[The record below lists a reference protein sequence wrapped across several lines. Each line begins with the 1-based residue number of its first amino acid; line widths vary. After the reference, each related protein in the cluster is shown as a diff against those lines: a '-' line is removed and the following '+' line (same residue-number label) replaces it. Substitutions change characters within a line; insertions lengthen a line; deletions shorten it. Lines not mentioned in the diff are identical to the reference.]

1 MEQGEQKM
9 KLIGLTAVASSAAV
23 AVGAYCAL
31 PAAAAPADF
40 FAGKTVSI
48 TVSGSA
54 GASLGLY
61 CRLFAAHWGKHI
73 PGNPKA
79 ICQFRPGGG
88 GTKGASWVYNKGKK
102 DGTDV
107 GQILSPSVLAP
118 TLRGAKY
125 DASKFIWLG
134 SITPRPAVVTVWH
147 TSPVK
152 TIEEAKKKS
161 IIMGS
166 TGFGS
171 ETYLLPMFMNAT
183 LGTKF
188 QIIRG
193 YKGGAPINKAMETG
207 EVNGR
212 MNYWT
217 GWTTVKKKWLDEKK
231 IIQLVQYGP
240 KIPALPNTPHLRDL
254 LKSKDHK
261 QMLTFLELS
270 EHLGMG
276 FWVPPGVPK
285 DRVEALRKAFTDTMK
300 DKGFLADAKA
310 KRARVDPI
318 SGAKIEELAK
328 AAFSTP
334 EPVIA
339 QLRKYLKF
347 KKKK

>member
-1 MEQGEQKM
+1 M
-9 KLIGLTAVASSAAV
+9 KNMRIILTGLVTAVGIGGLLAGSAT
-23 AVGAYCAL
+23 
-31 PAAAAPADF
+31 AAGVADF
-40 FAGKTVSI
+40 YKGKTVTI

-61 CRLFAAHWGKHI
+61 CRLVAKHWANHI
-73 PGNPKA
+73 PGKPNV

-88 GTKGASWVYNKGKK
+88 GTKGAAWVYNKAKK
-102 DGTDV
+102 DGT
-107 GQILSPSVLAP
+107 GIGEILSPSVLAP

-125 DASKFIWLG
+125 DASKFIWIG
-134 SITPRPAVVTVWH
+134 SVTPRPAVVTVWH
-147 TSPVK
+147 TSPAK
-152 TIEEAKKKS
+152 TIEEATKTE

-171 ETYLLPMFMNAT
+171 ETYLLPKFMNAT

-188 QIIRG
+188 KIIRG
-193 YKGGAPINKAMETG
+193 YKGGSPINKAMESG

-217 GWTTVKKKWLDEKK
+217 GWTTVKKAWLDEKK

-240 KIPALPNTPHLRDL
+240 RIPGLKTPHLRDL
-254 LKSKDHK
+254 LKTEEHK

-276 FWVPPGVPK
+276 FWVPPGVPG
-285 DRVEALRKAFTDTMK
+285 DRVAAFRKSFFATME
-300 DKGFLADAKA
+300 DAAFLADAKS
-310 KRARVDPI
+310 KRARVEPI
-318 SGAKIEELAK
+318 SGDKIEALAK
-328 AAFSTP
+328 AAFATP

-339 QLRKYLKF
+339 NLRKLLGF
-347 KKKK
+347 KKK

>member
-1 MEQGEQKM
+1 M
-9 KLIGLTAVASSAAV
+9 KKLNLILGLSAVLGFSGLAMQSASAA
-23 AVGAYCAL
+23 G
-31 PAAAAPADF
+31 PADF
-40 FAGKTVSI
+40 YTGKTVSI

-61 CRLFAAHWGKHI
+61 CRLVAKHWGNHI
-73 PGNPKA
+73 PGKPKV

-102 DGTDV
+102 DGSDV

-134 SITPRPAVVTVWH
+134 SVTPRPSVVTVWH
-147 TSPVK
+147 TSPAK
-152 TIEEAKKKS
+152 TVQEATKTEV
-161 IIMGS
+161 IMGS

-171 ETYLLPMFMNAT
+171 ETYLLPKFMNAT

-188 QIIRG
+188 KIIRG
-193 YKGGAPINKAMETG
+193 YKGGAPINKAMEAG
-207 EVNGR
+207 EVHGR

-217 GWTTVKKKWLDEKK
+217 GWTTVKQAWLKEKK

-240 KIPALPNTPHLRDL
+240 RIPGLSAPHLRDL
-254 LKSKDHK
+254 LKSDEDK

-276 FWVPPGVPK
+276 FYLPPGVPG
-285 DRVEALRKAFTDTMK
+285 DRVEALRKSFFATME
-300 DKGFLADAKA
+300 DKNFLADAKS
-310 KRARVDPI
+310 KRARVEPI
-318 SGAKIEELAK
+318 TGAQIEKLAK
-328 AAFSTP
+328 AAFATP
-334 EPVIA
+334 EPIINK
-339 QLRKYLKF
+339 LRGYLGF
-347 KKKK
+347 KKR

>member
-1 MEQGEQKM
+1 M
-9 KLIGLTAVASSAAV
+9 KITGLISLASSAALG
-23 AVGAYCAL
+23 VGAIMAQ
-31 PAAAAPADF
+31 PANAAPADF
-40 FAGKTVSI
+40 YAGKTVSI

-61 CRLFAAHWGKHI
+61 CRLVAAHWGKHI
-73 PGNPKA
+73 PGKPNV

-88 GTKGASWVYNKGKK
+88 GTKGASWVYNKAPK
-102 DGTDV
+102 DGTGV

-118 TLRGAKY
+118 MLRGAKY
-125 DASKFIWLG
+125 DAAKFIWLG
-134 SITPRPAVVTVWH
+134 SVTPRPAVITVWH

-152 TIEEAKKKS
+152 TIAQAKKIS

-171 ETYLLPMFMNAT
+171 ETYILPKFMNAT

-188 QIIRG
+188 KIIRG

-217 GWTTVKKKWLDEKK
+217 GWTTVKKNWLKDKK

-240 KIPALPNTPHLRDL
+240 KIQALPNTPHLRDL
-254 LKSKDHK
+254 LTSDDDK
-261 QMLTFLELS
+261 QMLTFIELS
-270 EHLGMG
+270 ENLGMG
-276 FWVPPGVPK
+276 FYLPPGVPK
-285 DRVEALRKAFTDTMK
+285 DRVAALRKSFVATMG
-300 DKGFLADAKA
+300 DKAFLASAKS
-310 KRARVDPI
+310 KRARVEPI

-328 AAFSTP
+328 AAFATP
-334 EPVIA
+334 EPIIA
-339 QLRKYLKF
+339 KLRAYLGL
-347 KKKK
+347 KKGK

>member
-1 MEQGEQKM
+1 M
-9 KLIGLTAVASSAAV
+9 KFIGLIAVASST
-23 AVGAYCAL
+23 AL
-31 PAAAAPADF
+31 GLGGLSMQPANAAPADF
-40 FAGKTVSI
+40 YAGKTVSI

-73 PGNPKA
+73 PGTPNV

-102 DGTDV
+102 DGTDAA
-107 GQILSPSVLAP
+107 QILSPSVLAP

-152 TIEEAKKKS
+152 TIEEAKKTS

-207 EVNGR
+207 EVHGR

-240 KIPALPNTPHLRDL
+240 RIPALPDTPHLRDL
-254 LKSKDHK
+254 LTSEEHK

-300 DKGFLADAKA
+300 DKEFLADAKK

-318 SGAKIEELAK
+318 SGAEIEALANK
-328 AAFSTP
+328 AFATP
-334 EPVIA
+334 EPVLA
-339 QLRKYLKF
+339 KLRGYLKF
-347 KKKK
+347 KKK

>member
-1 MEQGEQKM
+1 M
-9 KLIGLTAVASSAAV
+9 KITGLISLASSAALG
-23 AVGAYCAL
+23 VGGIMAQ
-31 PAAAAPADF
+31 PENAAPADF
-40 FAGKTVSI
+40 YAGKTVSI

-73 PGNPKA
+73 PGKPNV

-88 GTKGASWVYNKGKK
+88 GTKGASWVYNKAKK
-102 DGTDV
+102 DGTGV

-118 TLRGAKY
+118 MLRGAKY
-125 DASKFIWLG
+125 DAAKFIWLG
-134 SITPRPAVVTVWH
+134 SITPRPSVVTVWH
-147 TSPVK
+147 TSPAK
-152 TIEEAKKKS
+152 TIKQAQKTA

-171 ETYLLPMFMNAT
+171 ETYILPKFMNAT

-188 QIIRG
+188 KIIRG

-217 GWTTVKKKWLDEKK
+217 GWTTVKQKWLKEKK

-240 KIPALPNTPHLRDL
+240 KISALPNTPHLRDL
-254 LKSKDHK
+254 LKSNDDK
-261 QMLTFLELS
+261 QMLTFIELS

-276 FWVPPGVPK
+276 FYLPPGVPK
-285 DRVEALRKAFTDTMK
+285 DRVAALRKAFVATMG
-300 DKGFLADAKA
+300 DKAFLADAKS
-310 KRARVDPI
+310 KRARVEPI
-318 SGAKIEELAK
+318 SGAKIEKLAK
-328 AAFSTP
+328 AAFATP
-334 EPVIA
+334 ERVIA
-339 QLRKYLKF
+339 KLRAYLGF
-347 KKKK
+347 KKRK